1 MGVSTLLGVS
11 WEALVLRLGIKSL
24 LLAVGVVLVGCN
36 GAIGGSGDSTIRD
49 ANDNVAKSL
58 CVVDTPIR
66 RLTRFEYNNT
76 VRDLLG
82 DTSNPADAL
91 PPEEEVA
98 GFNNQAA
105 ALTSS
110 DLLIE
115 QYMKAAE
122 GVGARAVLDMNAL
135 LPDCDPGLEGN
146 DTCALSFIRDFGAR
160 AFRRPLSDAEVARLK
175 GVFDWA
181 VNDADLGRFEDGI
194 QIVIEATLQS
204 PSFLYRPELGG
215 EALIEGDVVSFTSW
229 EMATKLSYMLWNT
242 MPDAEL
248 FAAAEA
254 DELVSKEQIAAQA
267 TRMLDDDKAR
277 YLIRNFHT
285 QWLLLTHLDSVT
297 KDTNVYPDFSDSLRP
312 LWTEEIQTFVEH
324 VILEDDGT
332 LQTLLTANYS
342 FMNEELAS
350 FYGDDVLDSVAGPE
364 FRQVQLDRERRA
376 GLLTS
381 AGLMATHANANQSS
395 PVFRGKFVREQLMCN
410 TLPPPPND
418 LVIEPPELDP
428 SKTTKEQFE
437 EIGANPS
444 CAGCHTLMN
453 PIGFIFEHYDGVG
466 QWRDQQNGIPIDA
479 IGEVVQTDDIDG
491 EYDGALEFA
500 AALAGS
506 TQVQE
511 CVSSQWFR
519 FAYNRTVTEEDSC
532 SVDQL
537 NDVFRS
543 SNFSIRSL
551 LVALTQTNAFLYR
564 RAVDVALE
572 EGGAQ

>member
-1 MGVSTLLGVS
+1 MPPQ
-11 WEALVLRLGIKSL
+11 GIKFCL
-24 LLAVGVVLVGCN
+24 LLSAVFLVGCN
-36 GAIGGSGDSTIRD
+36 GTIGGGGERPINDS
-49 ANDNVAKSL
+49 VAKSL

-82 DTSNPADAL
+82 DTTNPADVL

-115 QYMKAAE
+115 QYMKVAE
-122 GVGARAVLDMNAL
+122 GVGTRAVLDMNAL
-135 LPDCDPGLEGN
+135 LPECDPGLDGS
-146 DTCALSFIRDFGAR
+146 DACALSFIGDFGRR
-160 AFRRPLSDAEVARLK
+160 AFRRPLSQTEVELLK
-175 GVFDWA
+175 SVFDWA
-181 VNDADLGRFEDGI
+181 INEPDLGRFEDGI
-194 QIVIEATLQS
+194 QVIIEAVLQS
-204 PSFLYRPELGG
+204 PAFLYRPELGD
-215 EALIEGDVVSFTSW
+215 ETPVEGDVVPFTSW

-242 MPDAEL
+242 MPDAVL

-254 DELVSKEQIAAQA
+254 DELTTKEQIAAQA
-267 TRMLDDDKAR
+267 TRMLDDDRAR
-277 YLIRNFHT
+277 DLIRNFHT
-285 QWLLLTHLDSVT
+285 QWLLLTHLDTVT
-297 KDTNVYPDFSDSLRP
+297 KDTSVYPAFSASLRP
-312 LWTEEIQTFVEH
+312 LWTEEIRAFVEH
-324 VILEDDGT
+324 VILEGDGS

-342 FMNEELAS
+342 FMNEDLAT

-364 FRQVQLDRERRA
+364 FRQVQLDPERRA

-428 SKTTKEQFE
+428 NKTTKEQFE
-437 EIGANPS
+437 EIGANPA

-466 QWRDQQNGIPIDA
+466 LWRDEQNGMPIDA
-479 IGEVVQTDDIDG
+479 LGEVVQTDDIDG

-500 AALAGS
+500 AALAQS

-543 SNFSIRSL
+543 SNFNIRSL

-564 RAVDVALE
+564 RAVDFASE
-572 EGGAQ
+572 TGEPQ

>member
-1 MGVSTLLGVS
+1 MLPQGITYCLLVAATLL
-11 WEALVLRLGIKSL
+11 I
-24 LLAVGVVLVGCN
+24 GCN
-36 GAIGGSGDSTIRD
+36 GAIGDSGERAI
-49 ANDNVAKSL
+49 NDGVAKSL

-82 DTSNPADAL
+82 DTTHPADVL

-115 QYMKAAE
+115 QYMKVAE
-122 GVGARAVLDMNAL
+122 DVGARAVLDMGAL
-135 LPDCDPGLEGN
+135 LPECDPELDGD
-146 DTCALSFIRDFGAR
+146 DTCALSFIQDFGSR
-160 AFRRPLSDAEVARLK
+160 AFRRPLSQTETARLK

-181 VNDADLGRFEDGI
+181 ISDPDLGRFEDGI
-194 QIVIEATLQS
+194 QVVIEATLQS

-215 EALIEGDVVSFTSW
+215 ETPIDGDVVPFTSW

-242 MPDAEL
+242 MPDAGL
-248 FAAAEA
+248 FEAAEA
-254 DELVSKEQIAAQA
+254 DALQTKEQIAAQA
-267 TRMLDDDKAR
+267 NRMLDDDKAR
-277 YLIRNFHT
+277 DLIRNFHT

-297 KDTNVYPDFSDSLRP
+297 KDASVYPAFSGSLRP
-312 LWTEEIQTFVEH
+312 LWAEEIQAFVEH
-324 VILEDDGT
+324 VILEGDGS
-332 LQTLLTANYS
+332 LETLLTADFS

-350 FYGDDVLDSVAGPE
+350 FYGDDVLDVVAGPE
-364 FRQVQLDRERRA
+364 FRQVQLDPDRRA
-376 GLLTS
+376 GFLTS
-381 AGLMATHANANQSS
+381 AGLMATHANVNQSS
-395 PVFRGKFVREQLMCN
+395 PVFRGKFVREQLMCD
-410 TLPPPPND
+410 TLPLPPND
-418 LVIEPPELDP
+418 LVIEPPQLDP
-428 SKTTKEQFE
+428 EKTTKEQFE
-437 EIGANPS
+437 EIGSNPA

-466 QWRDQQNGIPIDA
+466 QWRDQQNGKVIDA
-479 IGEVVQTDDIDG
+479 LGEVVQTDDIDG
-491 EYDGALEFA
+491 DYDGALELA
-500 AALAGS
+500 SALAGS

-519 FAYNRTVTEEDSC
+519 FAYNRTVTQEDSC
-532 SVDQL
+532 SVEQL

-543 SNFSIRSL
+543 SNFNVRAL

-564 RAVDVALE
+564 RAVELE
-572 EGGAQ
+572 PDAGGAQ

>member
-1 MGVSTLLGVS
+1 LLPQGT
-11 WEALVLRLGIKSL
+11 KYCL
-24 LLAVGVVLVGCN
+24 LLAATSLLGCN
-36 GAIGGSGDSTIRD
+36 GAIGGSGER
-49 ANDNVAKSL
+49 AVNDGVAKSL

-82 DTSNPADAL
+82 DTTNPADVL

-115 QYMKAAE
+115 QYMKVAE
-122 GVGARAVLDMNAL
+122 DVGARAVLDMGAL
-135 LPDCDPGLEGN
+135 LPACDPGLDGS
-146 DTCALSFIRDFGAR
+146 DTCALSFIQDFGRR
-160 AFRRPLSDAEVARLK
+160 AFRRPLSQTEIERLK

-194 QIVIEATLQS
+194 QVVIEATLQS

-215 EALIEGDVVSFTSW
+215 ETPIEGDVVPFTSW

-242 MPDAEL
+242 MPDPIL

-254 DELVSKEQIAAQA
+254 DELQTKEQIAAQA
-267 TRMLDDDKAR
+267 TRMLEDDRAR
-277 YLIRNFHT
+277 DLIRNFHT
-285 QWLLLTHLDSVT
+285 QWLLLSHLDSVT
-297 KDTNVYPDFSDSLRP
+297 KDTSVYPAFNGSLRP
-312 LWTEEIQTFVEH
+312 LWTEEIHAFVEQ
-324 VILEDDGT
+324 VILEGDGS
-332 LQTLLTANYS
+332 LQALLTANYS

-350 FYGDDVLDSVAGPE
+350 FYGDDVLDSVTGPE
-364 FRQVQLDRERRA
+364 FRQVQLDPDRRA
-376 GLLTS
+376 GFLTS
-381 AGLMATHANANQSS
+381 AGLMATHANVNQSS

-410 TLPPPPND
+410 TLPLPPND

-428 SKTTKEQFE
+428 NKTTKEQFE
-437 EIGANPS
+437 EIGANPA

-466 QWRDQQNGIPIDA
+466 QWRDQQNGKDIDA

-491 EYDGALEFA
+491 DYDGAIELA
-500 AALAGS
+500 SALAGS

-519 FAYNRTVTEEDSC
+519 FAYNRTVTQEDSC
-532 SVDQL
+532 SVEQL

-543 SNFSIRSL
+543 SNFNIRAL

-564 RAVDVALE
+564 RAVELE
-572 EGGAQ
+572 PGAGGTQ

>member
-1 MGVSTLLGVS
+1 LLPS
-11 WEALVLRLGIKSL
+11 QGIKVCL
-24 LLAVGVVLVGCN
+24 LVAAGLAAGCT
-36 GAIGGSGDSTIRD
+36 GSIGGGGERAI
-49 ANDNVAKSL
+49 NDNVAKGL

-82 DTSNPADAL
+82 DTTDPADVL

-115 QYMKAAE
+115 QYMKVAE
-122 GVGARAVLDMNAL
+122 DVGARAVLDIDAL
-135 LPDCDPGLEGN
+135 LPECDPGLDGN
-146 DTCALSFIRDFGAR
+146 DTCALSFIQDFGRR
-160 AFRRPLSDAEVARLK
+160 AFRRPLSQTETERLK
-175 GVFDWA
+175 SVFDWA
-181 VNDADLGRFEDGI
+181 VNDPDLGRFEDGI
-194 QIVIEATLQS
+194 QVVIEATLQS

-215 EALIEGDVVSFTSW
+215 ETPVEGDVVPFTSW

-242 MPDAEL
+242 MPDAAL

-254 DELVSKEQIAAQA
+254 DQLTTKEQIAAQA

-277 YLIRNFHT
+277 DLIRNFHT

-297 KDTNVYPDFSDSLRP
+297 KDTNVYPAFNGSLRP
-312 LWTEEIQTFVEH
+312 LWTEEIQAFVEH
-324 VILEDDGT
+324 VILEGDGS
-332 LQTLLTANYS
+332 LRTLLTANYS

-350 FYGDDVLDSVAGPE
+350 FYGDDVTDAVTGPE
-364 FRQVQLDRERRA
+364 FRQVQLDPNRRA
-376 GLLTS
+376 GFLTS
-381 AGLMATHANANQSS
+381 AGLMATHANVNQSS
-395 PVFRGKFVREQLMCN
+395 PVFRGKFIREQLMCN
-410 TLPPPPND
+410 TLPLPPND

-428 SKTTKEQFE
+428 EKTTKEQFE
-437 EIGANPS
+437 EIGANPA

-453 PIGFIFEHYDGVG
+453 PIGFIFENYDGTG
-466 QWRDQQNGIPIDA
+466 QWRDQQNGKDIDA
-479 IGEVVQTDDIDG
+479 TGEVVQTDDIDG
-491 EYDGALEFA
+491 VYDGAVELA
-500 AALAGS
+500 SALAGS

-519 FAYNRTVTEEDSC
+519 FAYNRTVTSEDSC
-532 SVDQL
+532 SVEQL

-543 SNFSIRSL
+543 SDFNIRAL

-564 RAVDVALE
+564 RAVDLE
-572 EGGAQ
+572 PDAGGAQ

>member
-1 MGVSTLLGVS
+1 M
-11 WEALVLRLGIKSL
+11 LRLGIKSL

-36 GAIGGSGDSTIRD
+36 GSIGGSGDSTIRD

-146 DTCALSFIRDFGAR
+146 DTCALSFIRDFGRR

-215 EALIEGDVVSFTSW
+215 EAPIEGDVVPFTSW

-277 YLIRNFHT
+277 DLIRNFHT

-564 RAVDVALE
+564 RVVDVALE

>member
-1 MGVSTLLGVS
+1 LLAPGTNFC
-11 WEALVLRLGIKSL
+11 L
-24 LLAVGVVLVGCN
+24 LLSAVFLVSCN
-36 GAIGGSGDSTIRD
+36 GAIGGGGERAINDS
-49 ANDNVAKSL
+49 VAKSL

-82 DTSNPADAL
+82 DTTDPADML

-115 QYMKAAE
+115 QYMKVAE
-122 GVGARAVLDMNAL
+122 EVGARAILDMNTL
-135 LPDCDPGLEGN
+135 LPDCDPGLDGD
-146 DTCALSFIRDFGAR
+146 DTCALSFIRDFGGR
-160 AFRRPLSDAEVARLK
+160 AFRRPLSQTETERLK
-175 GVFDWA
+175 SVFDWA

-194 QIVIEATLQS
+194 QVVIEATLQS

-215 EALIEGDVVSFTSW
+215 ETPVEGDVVAFTSW

-254 DELVSKEQIAAQA
+254 DELTTKEQIATQA

-277 YLIRNFHT
+277 DLIRNFHT

-297 KDTNVYPDFSDSLRP
+297 KDTSVYPAFNDSLRP
-312 LWTEEIQTFVEH
+312 LWTEEIQAFVEH
-324 VILEDDGT
+324 VILEGDGS

-364 FRQVQLDRERRA
+364 FRQVRLDPERRA
-376 GLLTS
+376 GFLTS

-418 LVIEPPELDP
+418 LVIVPPELDP
-428 SKTTKEQFE
+428 EKTTKEQFE
-437 EIGANPS
+437 EIGANPA

-466 QWRDQQNGIPIDA
+466 QWRDEQNGMPIDA
-479 IGEVVQTDDIDG
+479 LGEVVQTDDIDG

-500 AALAGS
+500 SALAGS

-532 SVDQL
+532 SVEQL
-537 NDVFRS
+537 NDAFSS
-543 SNFSIRSL
+543 SNFNIRSL

-564 RAVDVALE
+564 RAVDLASE
-572 EGGAQ
+572 QGGAQ

>member
-1 MGVSTLLGVS
+1 MLPQ
-11 WEALVLRLGIKSL
+11 GIKYCL
-24 LLAVGVVLVGCN
+24 LIAATFLTACN
-36 GAIGGSGDSTIRD
+36 GAIGSSGERAI
-49 ANDNVAKSL
+49 NDGVAKSL

-66 RLTRFEYNNT
+66 RLTRFEYNRT
-76 VRDLLG
+76 VRDLLS
-82 DTSNPADAL
+82 DTSNPADVL

-115 QYMKAAE
+115 QYMKVAE
-122 GVGARAVLDMNAL
+122 AVGARAVLDMDAL
-135 LPDCDPGLEGN
+135 LPDCDPGLDGA
-146 DTCALSFIRDFGAR
+146 DACALSFIRDFGGR
-160 AFRRPLSDAEVARLK
+160 AFRRPLSQAEVERLK
-175 GVFDWA
+175 SVFDWA
-181 VNDADLGRFEDGI
+181 ANDPDLGRFEDGI
-194 QIVIEATLQS
+194 QVVIEAALQS

-215 EALIEGDVVSFTSW
+215 ETPVEGDVVPFTSW

-242 MPDAEL
+242 MPDATL

-254 DELVSKEQIAAQA
+254 DELQTKEQIAAQA
-267 TRMLDDDKAR
+267 TRMLEDDKAR
-277 YLIRNFHT
+277 DLIRNFHT
-285 QWLLLTHLDSVT
+285 QWLLLTHLGSVT
-297 KDTNVYPDFSDSLRP
+297 KDTSVYPAFNGSLRP
-312 LWTEEIQTFVEH
+312 LWTEEIQAFVEH
-324 VILEDDGT
+324 VILEGDGS
-332 LQTLLTANYS
+332 LETLLTADYS

-350 FYGDDVLDSVAGPE
+350 FYGGDVLDSVTGPE
-364 FRQVQLDRERRA
+364 FRQVQLDPDRRA
-376 GLLTS
+376 GFLTS
-381 AGLMATHANANQSS
+381 AGLMATHANVNQSS

-418 LVIEPPELDP
+418 LVIEPPQLDP
-428 SKTTKEQFE
+428 NKTTKEQFE
-437 EIGANPS
+437 EIGANPA

-466 QWRDQQNGIPIDA
+466 QWRDQQNGKAIDA

-491 EYDGALEFA
+491 DYDGAIELA
-500 AALAGS
+500 SALAGS

-519 FAYNRTVTEEDSC
+519 FAYNRTVTQEDSC
-532 SVDQL
+532 SVEQL

-543 SNFSIRSL
+543 SNFNVRAL

-564 RAVDVALE
+564 RAVELE
-572 EGGAQ
+572 GDAGGAQ

>member
-1 MGVSTLLGVS
+1 MLPQ
-11 WEALVLRLGIKSL
+11 GIKFYL
-24 LLAVGVVLVGCN
+24 LLTAAFVVGCN
-36 GAIGGSGDSTIRD
+36 GSIGGGGGGERAI
-49 ANDNVAKSL
+49 NDGVAKSL

-66 RLTRFEYNNT
+66 RLTRFEYNRT

-82 DTSNPADAL
+82 DTSNPADVL

-115 QYMKAAE
+115 QYMKVAE
-122 GVGARAVLDMNAL
+122 DVSARAVLDVDAL
-135 LPDCDPGLEGN
+135 LPDCDPALDGN
-146 DTCALSFIRDFGAR
+146 DTCALSFIQDFGRR
-160 AFRRPLSDAEVARLK
+160 AFRRPLLQTEVERLK

-194 QIVIEATLQS
+194 QVVIEATLQS
-204 PSFLYRPELGG
+204 PSFLYRPELGA
-215 EALIEGDVVSFTSW
+215 ETPIEGDVVPFSSW

-242 MPDAEL
+242 MPDDAL

-254 DELVSKEQIAAQA
+254 DELQTKEQIAAQA
-267 TRMLDDDKAR
+267 TRMLEDEKAR
-277 YLIRNFHT
+277 DLIRNFHT

-297 KDTNVYPDFSDSLRP
+297 KDTSIYPAFSGSLRP
-312 LWTEEIQTFVEH
+312 LWTEEIQAFVEH
-324 VILEDDGT
+324 VILEGDGS
-332 LQTLLTANYS
+332 LQTLLTADFS

-350 FYGDDVLDSVAGPE
+350 FYGGDVLDPVTGPE
-364 FRQVQLDRERRA
+364 FRQVQLDPDRRA
-376 GLLTS
+376 GFLTS
-381 AGLMATHANANQSS
+381 AGLMATHANVNQSS

-428 SKTTKEQFE
+428 NKTTKEQFE
-437 EIGANPS
+437 EIGANPACS
-444 CAGCHTLMN
+444 GCHTLMN

-466 QWRDQQNGIPIDA
+466 QWRDQQNGKDIDA
-479 IGEVVQTDDIDG
+479 VGEVVQTDDIDG
-491 EYDGALEFA
+491 EYDGALELA
-500 AALAGS
+500 SALAAS

-519 FAYNRTVTEEDSC
+519 FAYNRTVTQEDSC
-532 SVDQL
+532 SVEQL
-537 NDVFRS
+537 NDAFRS
-543 SNFSIRSL
+543 SNFNLRAL

-564 RAVDVALE
+564 RVVEPDA
-572 EGGAQ
+572 GGAQ

>member
-1 MGVSTLLGVS
+1 LSSQWTRS
-11 WEALVLRLGIKSL
+11 SL
-24 LLAVGVVLVGCN
+24 LLTTVFLLSCS
-36 GAIGGSGDSTIRD
+36 GAIGGAGGGGDER
-49 ANDNVAKSL
+49 AVNDNVAESL

-115 QYMKAAE
+115 QYMKVAE

-135 LPDCDPGLEGN
+135 LPDCDPGLEG
-146 DTCALSFIRDFGAR
+146 DDACALSFIRDFGVR
-160 AFRRPLSDAEVARLK
+160 AFRRPLSQVETDRLK
-175 GVFDWA
+175 SLFDWA
-181 VNDADLGRFEDGI
+181 IGDADLGRFQDGI
-194 QIVIEATLQS
+194 QVVIEAALQS

-215 EALIEGDVVSFTSW
+215 EDPVEGDVVPFTSW

-254 DELVSKEQIAAQA
+254 DALTTKDQIAAQA
-267 TRMLDDDKAR
+267 TRMLDDAKAR
-277 YLIRNFHT
+277 DLIRNFHT

-297 KDTNVYPDFSDSLRP
+297 KDTNVYPDFSGSLRP
-312 LWTEEIQTFVEH
+312 LWTEEIQAFVEH
-324 VILEDDGT
+324 VILEGDGS
-332 LQTLLTANYS
+332 LQTLLTADYS
-342 FMNEELAS
+342 FMNEELAG

-364 FRQVQLDRERRA
+364 FRQVQLDPERRG
-376 GLLTS
+376 GLLTT
-381 AGLMATHANANQSS
+381 AGLMATHANVNQSS

-410 TLPPPPND
+410 TLPLPPND

-428 SKTTKEQFE
+428 TKTTKEQFE
-437 EIGANPS
+437 EIGANPA

-479 IGEVVQTDDIDG
+479 VGEVVQTDDIDG

-500 AALAGS
+500 AALADS

-519 FAYNRTVTEEDSC
+519 FAYNRTVTAEDSC
-532 SVDQL
+532 SVEQL
-537 NDVFRS
+537 NDVFRAS
-543 SNFSIRSL
+543 DFNVRAL
-551 LVALTQTNAFLYR
+551 LGALTQTNAFLYR
-564 RAVDVALE
+564 RAVELE
-572 EGGAQ
+572 PEAGGAQ

>member
-1 MGVSTLLGVS
+1 MP
-11 WEALVLRLGIKSL
+11 EGIKYY
-24 LLAVGVVLVGCN
+24 LLAALALSVGCT
-36 GAIGGSGDSTIRD
+36 GSIGGGGGDGER
-49 ANDNVAKSL
+49 AFNDDVAKSL

-82 DTSNPADAL
+82 DTTSPADVL

-115 QYMKAAE
+115 QYMKVAE
-122 GVGARAVLDMNAL
+122 DVGARAVLDMGAL
-135 LPDCDPGLEGN
+135 LPECDPELDGQ
-146 DTCALSFIRDFGAR
+146 DTCALSFIQDFGTR
-160 AFRRPLSDAEVARLK
+160 AFRRPLTQTEAARLK
-175 GVFDWA
+175 SVFDWA
-181 VNDADLGRFEDGI
+181 ISEPELGRFEDGI
-194 QIVIEATLQS
+194 RLVIEAGLQS

-215 EALIEGDVVSFTSW
+215 ETPIEGDVVPFTSW

-242 MPDAEL
+242 MPDAAL

-254 DELVSKEQIAAQA
+254 DELTTKEEIAAQA
-267 TRMLDDDKAR
+267 TRLLDDDRAR
-277 YLIRNFHT
+277 EVIRNFHT

-297 KDTNVYPDFSDSLRP
+297 KDTGVYPAFDGSLRP
-312 LWTEEIQTFVEH
+312 LWTEEIQAFVEH
-324 VILEDDGT
+324 VILEGDGS
-332 LQTLLTANYS
+332 LQTLLTANFS

-350 FYGDDVLDSVAGPE
+350 FYGDDVLDSVTGPE
-364 FRQVQLDRERRA
+364 FRQVQLDPARRA
-376 GLLTS
+376 GFLTS

-410 TLPPPPND
+410 TLPLPPND

-428 SKTTKEQFE
+428 NKTTKEQFE
-437 EIGANPS
+437 EIGANPA

-466 QWRDQQNGIPIDA
+466 QWRDQQNGKDIDA
-479 IGEVVQTDDIDG
+479 VGDVVQTDDIDG
-491 EYDGALEFA
+491 SYDGAIELA
-500 AALAGS
+500 SALAQS
-506 TQVQE
+506 SQVQE
-511 CVSSQWFR
+511 CVASQWFR
-519 FAYNRTVTEEDSC
+519 FAYNRTVTQEDSC
-532 SVDQL
+532 TVEQL

-543 SNFSIRSL
+543 SSFNVKSL
-551 LVALTQTNAFLYR
+551 LLALTQTNAFLYR
-564 RAVDVALE
+564 RAVELEPVA
-572 EGGAQ
+572 GGAQ

>member
-1 MGVSTLLGVS
+1 LSSQWTRS
-11 WEALVLRLGIKSL
+11 SL
-24 LLAVGVVLVGCN
+24 LLTTVFLLSCS
-36 GAIGGSGDSTIRD
+36 GAIGGAGGGGDER
-49 ANDNVAKSL
+49 AVNDNVAESL

-115 QYMKAAE
+115 QYMKVAE

-135 LPDCDPGLEGN
+135 LPDCDPGLEG
-146 DTCALSFIRDFGAR
+146 DDACALSFIRDFGVR
-160 AFRRPLSDAEVARLK
+160 AFRRPLSQVETDRLK
-175 GVFDWA
+175 SVFDWA
-181 VNDADLGRFEDGI
+181 IGDADLGRFQDGI
-194 QIVIEATLQS
+194 QVVIEAALQS

-215 EALIEGDVVSFTSW
+215 EDPVEGDVVPFTSW

-254 DELVSKEQIAAQA
+254 DALTTKDQIAAQA
-267 TRMLDDDKAR
+267 TRMLDDAKAR
-277 YLIRNFHT
+277 DLIRNFHT

-297 KDTNVYPDFSDSLRP
+297 KDTNVYPDFSGSLRP
-312 LWTEEIQTFVEH
+312 LWTEEIQAFVEH
-324 VILEDDGT
+324 VILEGDGS
-332 LQTLLTANYS
+332 LQTLLTADYS
-342 FMNEELAS
+342 FMNEELAG

-364 FRQVQLDRERRA
+364 FRQVQLDPERRG
-376 GLLTS
+376 GLLTT
-381 AGLMATHANANQSS
+381 AGLMATHANVNQSS

-410 TLPPPPND
+410 TLPLPPND

-428 SKTTKEQFE
+428 TKTTKEQFE
-437 EIGANPS
+437 EIGANPA

-453 PIGFIFEHYDGVG
+453 PSGFIFEHYDGVG

-479 IGEVVQTDDIDG
+479 VGEVVQTDDIDG

-519 FAYNRTVTEEDSC
+519 FAYNRTVTAEDSC
-532 SVDQL
+532 SVEQL
-537 NDVFRS
+537 NDVFRAS
-543 SNFSIRSL
+543 DFNVRAL
-551 LVALTQTNAFLYR
+551 LGALTQTNAFLYR
-564 RAVDVALE
+564 RAVELE
-572 EGGAQ
+572 PEAGGAQ

>member
-1 MGVSTLLGVS
+1 
-11 WEALVLRLGIKSL
+11 VLRLGIKSL

-215 EALIEGDVVSFTSW
+215 EAPIEGDVVSFTSW

-254 DELVSKEQIAAQA
+254 DELVSKEQIATQA

-277 YLIRNFHT
+277 DLIRNFHT

-564 RAVDVALE
+564 RVVDVALE
-572 EGGAQ
+572 EGGGQ

>member
-1 MGVSTLLGVS
+1 MLPQ
-11 WEALVLRLGIKSL
+11 GIKFCL
-24 LLAVGVVLVGCN
+24 LLATACLVSCN
-36 GAIGGSGDSTIRD
+36 GAIGGGGGERAVNDS
-49 ANDNVAKSL
+49 VAKSL

-82 DTSNPADAL
+82 DTTNPADVL

-98 GFNNQAA
+98 GFDNQAA

-115 QYMKAAE
+115 QYMKVAE
-122 GVGARAVLDMNAL
+122 GVGARAVLDVNAL
-135 LPDCDPGLEGN
+135 LPGCDPGFDGS
-146 DTCALSFIRDFGAR
+146 DACALSFIGDFGRR
-160 AFRRPLSDAEVARLK
+160 AFRRPLSQTEVELLK
-175 GVFDWA
+175 SVFDWA
-181 VNDADLGRFEDGI
+181 INEPDLGRFEDGI
-194 QIVIEATLQS
+194 QVVIEAVLQS
-204 PSFLYRPELGG
+204 PAFLYRPELGD
-215 EALIEGDVVSFTSW
+215 EIPVEGDVVPFTSW

-242 MPDAEL
+242 MPDAVL

-254 DELVSKEQIAAQA
+254 DELTTKEQIAAQA
-267 TRMLDDDKAR
+267 TRMLDDDRAR
-277 YLIRNFHT
+277 DLIRNFHS
-285 QWLLLTHLDSVT
+285 QWLLLTHLDTVT
-297 KDTNVYPDFSDSLRP
+297 KDTSVYPAFSASLRP
-312 LWTEEIQTFVEH
+312 LWTEEIRAFVEH
-324 VILEDDGT
+324 VILEGDGS

-342 FMNEELAS
+342 FMNEELAT

-364 FRQVQLDRERRA
+364 FRQVQLDPERRA

-381 AGLMATHANANQSS
+381 AGLMAAHANANQSS

-428 SKTTKEQFE
+428 NKTTKEQFE
-437 EIGANPS
+437 EIGANPA

-466 QWRDQQNGIPIDA
+466 LWRDEQNGIPIDA
-479 IGEVVQTDDIDG
+479 LGEVVQTDDIDG

-500 AALAGS
+500 AALAQS

-519 FAYNRTVTEEDSC
+519 FAYNRTVTEEDRC

-543 SNFSIRSL
+543 SNFNIRSL

-564 RAVDVALE
+564 RAVDLGSE
-572 EGGAQ
+572 TGGPQ

>member
-1 MGVSTLLGVS
+1 LLPQ
-11 WEALVLRLGIKSL
+11 GIKFYL
-24 LLAVGVVLVGCN
+24 LLTAAFVVGCN
-36 GAIGGSGDSTIRD
+36 GSIGGGGGGERAI
-49 ANDNVAKSL
+49 NDGVAKSL

-66 RLTRFEYNNT
+66 RLTRFEYNRT

-82 DTSNPADAL
+82 DTSNPADVL

-115 QYMKAAE
+115 QYMKVAE
-122 GVGARAVLDMNAL
+122 DVSARAVLDVDAL
-135 LPDCDPGLEGN
+135 LPDCDPGLDGS
-146 DTCALSFIRDFGAR
+146 DTCALSFIQDFGSR
-160 AFRRPLSDAEVARLK
+160 AFRRPASQAEIERLK

-181 VNDADLGRFEDGI
+181 VNDPDLGRFEDGI
-194 QIVIEATLQS
+194 QLVIEAALQS
-204 PSFLYRPELGG
+204 PSFLYRPELGA
-215 EALIEGDVVSFTSW
+215 ETPIEGDVVPFTSW

-242 MPDAEL
+242 MPDDAL

-254 DELVSKEQIAAQA
+254 DELQTKEQIAAQA
-267 TRMLDDDKAR
+267 TRMLEDDKAR
-277 YLIRNFHT
+277 DLIRNFHT

-297 KDTNVYPDFSDSLRP
+297 KDTSIYPAFSGSLRP
-312 LWTEEIQTFVEH
+312 LWTEEIQAFVEH
-324 VILEDDGT
+324 VILEGDGS
-332 LQTLLTANYS
+332 LQTLLTADFS

-350 FYGDDVLDSVAGPE
+350 FYGGDVLDPVTGPE
-364 FRQVQLDRERRA
+364 FRQVQLDPDRRA
-376 GLLTS
+376 GFLTS
-381 AGLMATHANANQSS
+381 AGLMATHANVNQSS

-428 SKTTKEQFE
+428 NKTTKEQFE
-437 EIGANPS
+437 EIGANPACS
-444 CAGCHTLMN
+444 GCHTLMN

-466 QWRDQQNGIPIDA
+466 QWRDQQNGKDIDA
-479 IGEVVQTDDIDG
+479 VGEVVQTDDIDG
-491 EYDGALEFA
+491 EYDGALELA
-500 AALAGS
+500 SALAAS

-519 FAYNRTVTEEDSC
+519 FAYNRTVTQEDSC
-532 SVDQL
+532 SVEQL

-543 SNFSIRSL
+543 SNFNVRAL

-564 RAVDVALE
+564 RAVELDA
-572 EGGAQ
+572 GGAQ

>member
-1 MGVSTLLGVS
+1 LL
-11 WEALVLRLGIKSL
+11 AQGIKYCVP
-24 LLAVGVVLVGCN
+24 LAAIFLVGCN
-36 GAIGGSGDSTIRD
+36 GAIGGGGER
-49 ANDNVAKSL
+49 AVNDGVAKSL

-82 DTSNPADAL
+82 DTTDPADVL

-115 QYMKAAE
+115 QYMKVAE
-122 GVGARAVLDMNAL
+122 DVGARAVLDMGAL
-135 LPDCDPGLEGN
+135 LPDCDPGLEG
-146 DTCALSFIRDFGAR
+146 DDACALSFIQDFGGR
-160 AFRRPLSDAEVARLK
+160 AFRRPLSQTEVERLK
-175 GVFDWA
+175 SVFDWA
-181 VNDADLGRFEDGI
+181 VNDPDLGRFEDGI
-194 QIVIEATLQS
+194 QVVIEATLQS

-215 EALIEGDVVSFTSW
+215 ETPVEGDVVPFTSW

-242 MPDAEL
+242 MPDDAL
-248 FAAAEA
+248 FAAADA
-254 DELVSKEQIAAQA
+254 DELQTKEQIAAQA

-277 YLIRNFHT
+277 DLIRNFHT

-297 KDTNVYPDFSDSLRP
+297 KDTSVYPAFNGALRP
-312 LWTEEIQTFVEH
+312 LWTEEIQAFVEH
-324 VILEDDGT
+324 VILEGDGS
-332 LQTLLTANYS
+332 LQTLLTADFS

-350 FYGDDVLDSVAGPE
+350 FYGDDVVDSVTGPE
-364 FRQVQLDRERRA
+364 FRQVQLDPTRRA
-376 GLLTS
+376 GFLTS
-381 AGLMATHANANQSS
+381 AGLMATHANVNQSS

-410 TLPPPPND
+410 TLPLPPND

-428 SKTTKEQFE
+428 NKTTKEQFE
-437 EIGANPS
+437 EIGANPA

-466 QWRDQQNGIPIDA
+466 QWRDQQNGKDIDA

-491 EYDGALEFA
+491 DYDGAIELA
-500 AALAGS
+500 SALARS

-519 FAYNRTVTEEDSC
+519 FAYNRTVTQEDSC
-532 SVDQL
+532 SVEQL

-543 SNFSIRSL
+543 SNFDVRAL

-564 RAVDVALE
+564 RAVELDA
-572 EGGAQ
+572 GGAQ